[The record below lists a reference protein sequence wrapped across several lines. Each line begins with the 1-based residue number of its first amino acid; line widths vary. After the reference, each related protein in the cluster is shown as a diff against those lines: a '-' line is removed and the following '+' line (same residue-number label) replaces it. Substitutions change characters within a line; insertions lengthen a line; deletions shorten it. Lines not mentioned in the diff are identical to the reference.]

1 MPEESLNFLPL
12 LLVVGLAALIPLLLA
27 RVKRI
32 PVVVGEII
40 IGIIIGRSGL
50 GLVHGEFTL
59 ELLAEIGFAFL
70 MFLSGLEIDFTVLL
84 NSPSRRNGKG
94 GGPLRI
100 AAFSFV
106 ISVALAVLA
115 SFFIVDQGMARDPWM
130 MALILSTTSL
140 GIVVPVLK
148 ERQMTTSLY
157 GQAILLAALLADF
170 VTMFLI
176 TIYVAGLSAG
186 LTLEILLIGVLFI
199 TALIIYRLGSRSLE
213 IPAVSR
219 LIDQISG
226 ATSQF
231 KVRSALALLMGFV
244 VLAESVGVELILG
257 AFLAGAVVSLLSRPE
272 DQSLKHNLEAM
283 GYGFFIPVFFI
294 MVGVEFDL
302 PVLLTDPS
310 AILLAPLL
318 LVIAFGL
325 KVIGSMVFKIQ
336 FSWRESIAAGILT
349 SARLSLI
356 IAASA
361 VGLRIGVISPAVNS
375 AIILIA
381 ALTAT
386 LAPLIFSSIF
396 PPIDDRAQRHYLIY
410 GGAHIG
416 LAVAQELRAH
426 GEQVCFSE
434 TDQRIA
440 KFVKKEG
447 FHVMEGDVIS
457 HCIEGDDLTKVKAML
472 VLSSNDENNLDAAK
486 AARNLGIE
494 NVIALVNEPTKL
506 NDFAKLGAQA
516 FAPSMLRPKLL
527 ATMARNPNI
536 FHLLTSTDDNQDI
549 REVRLRNSG
558 LVGREIGKIV
568 MPGDTLVLTIQRNGD
583 TLIPHGSTRLE
594 MNDQVSVLGSLSA
607 LEDVQALFRKIN

>member
-1 MPEESLNFLPL
+1 MPEETLNFLPL

-40 IGIIIGRSGL
+40 IGVIIGRSGL

-70 MFLSGLEIDFTVLL
+70 MFLSGLEIDFSVLL
-84 NSPSRRNGKG
+84 NPSAQKDRKG
-94 GGPLRI
+94 IGPLRI
-100 AAFSFV
+100 ALISFA
-106 ISVALAVLA
+106 ISVALALLV
-115 SFFIVDQGMARDPWM
+115 SYFIVDRGLAHDPWM

-148 ERQMTTSLY
+148 ERQMTTSQY
-157 GQAILLAALLADF
+157 GQTILLAALLADF
-170 VTMFLI
+170 LTMFMI

-199 TALIIYRLGSRSLE
+199 TALVIYRLGSRSLK
-213 IPAVSR
+213 IPAVTR

-231 KVRSALALLMGFV
+231 KVRTALALMMGFV

-302 PVLLTDPS
+302 PVLLTDSS
-310 AILLAPLL
+310 AIILAPLL
-318 LVIAFGL
+318 LLAAFGL
-325 KVIGSMVFKIQ
+325 KLIGSFAFRLR
-336 FSWRESIAAGILT
+336 FSWRQSLAAGILT

-386 LAPLIFSSIF
+386 LSPLLFSSIF
-396 PPIDDRAQRHYLIY
+396 PPIDVRDRRHYLIY
-410 GGAHIG
+410 GGANIG
-416 LAVAQELRAH
+416 LAVAQELKAH

-434 TDQRIA
+434 TNKRIA
-440 KFVKKEG
+440 KFIKKEG
-447 FHVMEGDVIS
+447 FQVMEGEMIS
-457 HCIEGDDLTKVKAML
+457 ECIEGDDLSKVKAML
-472 VLSSNDENNLDAAK
+472 VLSSDDNNNLEAAR
-486 AARNLGIE
+486 AARNMGID
-494 NVIALVNEPTKL
+494 NVIALVNEPTMVSQ
-506 NDFAKLGAQA
+506 FSELGTQA
-516 FAPSMLRPKLL
+516 FTPSMLQPKLL
-527 ATMARNPNI
+527 ATMARNPSI
-536 FHLLTSTDDNQDI
+536 FHLLTSTEDNQDI
-549 REVRLRNSG
+549 RQVRLRNPG
-558 LVGREIGKIV
+558 LVGRRIGKV
-568 MPGDTLVLTIQRNGD
+568 VLPGDTLVLTIQRNGD
-583 TLIPHGSTRLE
+583 VLIPHGSTRLE
-594 MNDQVSVLGSLSA
+594 KDDQVSILGSLDA
-607 LEDVQALFRKIN
+607 LEDVQALFRKK